1 MIFIG
6 PKVTKS
12 YKNFFFFFFFFF
24 YVYVVFFDKL

>member
-12 YKNFFFFFFFFF
+12 YKNFFFFF